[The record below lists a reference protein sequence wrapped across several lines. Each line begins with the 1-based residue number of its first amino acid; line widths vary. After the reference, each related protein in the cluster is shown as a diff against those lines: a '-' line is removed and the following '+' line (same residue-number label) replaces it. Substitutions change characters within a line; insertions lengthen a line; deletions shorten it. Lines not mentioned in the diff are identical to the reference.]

1 MGRVDSFDSAGC
13 VGRTDGVGRV
23 GWVDC
28 ADCLGFLGCTD
39 SVGCVG
45 CGGTELGLVS
55 PLLVVDAGVVFGVS
69 ELETDVCT
77 LLFLSFGTGFI
88 GSVLG
93 VETVDPLCE
102 ESNTLQKYENISTMA
117 KLVQVGNNLFNK
129 PQEKD
134 FLVSPRH
141 SVSFEIKQKNPS
153 TDNEMLYRL
162 SSVTG

>member
-1 MGRVDSFDSAGC
+1 MGRVDSFESAGC
-13 VGRTDGVGRV
+13 VGSTDGVGRV

-28 ADCLGFLGCTD
+28 ADCHGCL
-39 SVGCVG
+39 GCVG
-45 CGGTELGLVS
+45 CGGTELGFVS

-77 LLFLSFGTGFI
+77 LPFLSFGTGLK

-102 ESNTLQKYENISTMA
+102 ESNILQKYENISTMA
-117 KLVQVGNNLFNK
+117 KLVQVGNNFFNK

-134 FLVSPRH
+134 FLVSLRH
-141 SVSFEIKQKNPS
+141 RVSFEITQKKKKNF
-153 TDNEMLYRL
+153 YRQ
-162 SSVTG
+162 

>member
-1 MGRVDSFDSAGC
+1 MGRVDSFDSDGC

-88 GSVLG
+88 GSILG

-102 ESNTLQKYENISTMA
+102 ESNIR
-117 KLVQVGNNLFNK
+117 LVVTVLLGLSAARAGLGDVDPGIAFTRK
-129 PQEKD
+129 
-134 FLVSPRH
+134 FLAL
-141 SVSFEIKQKNPS
+141 SFSE
-153 TDNEMLYRL
+153 
-162 SSVTG
+162 